1 MIKTQKTKNARSVRE
16 EFILYLWTL
25 RTISSGNGCW
35 CGRERL
41 EEDVEIVAGDVYE

>member
-1 MIKTQKTKNARSVRE
+1 MIKTQKIKNARRVRE
-16 EFILYLWTL
+16 EFILCLWTL

-41 EEDVEIVAGDVYE
+41 KEDVEVEADDDNE